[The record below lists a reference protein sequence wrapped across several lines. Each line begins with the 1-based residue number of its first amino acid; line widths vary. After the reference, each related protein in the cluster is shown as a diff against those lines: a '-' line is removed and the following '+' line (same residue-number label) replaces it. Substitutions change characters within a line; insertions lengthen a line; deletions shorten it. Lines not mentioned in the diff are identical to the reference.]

1 MDIVE
6 MFVDQIIRDRNFQP
20 HEAAS
25 SGLSLEKLHSMIK
38 ADLKGRAQRRLNRAL
53 VENMAPAH
61 LGAFVALLEQRAPD
75 ATVMAFCRDHVADLE
90 TVMARALVEL
100 RTEFLEGSQSWS

>member
-20 HEAAS
+20 HEASS
-25 SGLSLEKLHSMIK
+25 SGCSLEKLERMVK
-38 ADLKGRAQRRLNRAL
+38 EDLMGRAQRRLNRAL
-53 VENMAPAH
+53 VENMPPAQ
-61 LGAFVALLEQRAPD
+61 LAAFAALLERGAPD

-90 TVMARALVEL
+90 TVMARELLGL